1 MEENIYAK
9 LVKVQNEL
17 KAPKNQRNSFGGY
30 NYRSAEDILEAVKPL
45 LEKYQLAQFISDEII
60 IVNERYYVKT
70 TVCLINVT
78 SPSEQII
85 VSAEAREEE
94 VKKGMDGSQIT
105 GASSSYARKYA
116 LNGLYAIDDNK
127 DSDFTNKHEDTNVL
141 DEDLK
146 QQLVE
151 LGKNPDQIVSWAKSK
166 NRDINAVAKGVIQ
179 KALKEKGEI

>member
-1 MEENIYAK
+1 
-9 LVKVQNEL
+9 
-17 KAPKNQRNSFGGY
+17 
-30 NYRSAEDILEAVKPL
+30 
-45 LEKYQLAQFISDEII
+45 
-60 IVNERYYVKT
+60 
-70 TVCLINVT
+70 
-78 SPSEQII
+78 
-85 VSAEAREEE
+85 
-94 VKKGMDGSQIT
+94 MDGSQIT